1 MTLSMSL
8 ATNAATD
15 AAIDPT
21 TDQAKK
27 PGMPLQAEPFFAFAE
42 QIFSQLQGDEQLF
55 LSLDGE
61 RSDFVRL
68 NRNRVRQA
76 GAVQTQQLGLTL
88 VDGERQIEGGCDLS
102 GDADADRS
110 LALALVQQ
118 LRERIPH
125 LPADPYLNLDQTPSH
140 SHRALEAELPPAA
153 EAIANLS
160 DQAEGLDLVGI
171 YAAGEIASGLASSIG
186 HRHWHQS
193 RSFNLDWSCYLDG
206 DKAVKDSYSG
216 FDWQVSAVRERIE
229 RQRERLAVM
238 ARPTKQIEPDQ
249 YRAFLAPAAMEELL
263 DMLAWGGFGLRD
275 HRTQQTPLLRLA
287 KGELSLSPMLSLIED
302 HSRGL
307 APGFTAEGFLKPEQV
322 ALIEQGRFG
331 QCLADARSAKEYGEA
346 VNAADE
352 FPESLALAAGR
363 LPTDQALSA
372 LDTGLYIGNLW
383 YSNWSD
389 RNACRITG
397 MTRFGTFWVERGELI
412 APLAVMRF
420 DDSLYRLLGDQ
431 LEALTQERELR
442 LSAETYDGRSTASAL
457 LPGALV
463 SSLNLTL

>member
-1 MTLSMSL
+1 MTQVTQP
-8 ATNAATD
+8 ATNPA
-15 AAIDPT
+15 
-21 TDQAKK
+21 
-27 PGMPLQAEPFFAFAE
+27 MSLQAEPFFALAE
-42 QIFSQLQGDEQLF
+42 QLFSQLQGDEQLF

-88 VDGERQIEGGCDLS
+88 IDGERQLDGSCDLS
-102 GDADADRS
+102 GDPASDR
-110 LALALVQQ
+110 ALALRLLGQ
-118 LRERIPH
+118 LRERVPH
-125 LPADPYLNLDQTPSH
+125 LPADPYLNLCATPSS
-140 SHRALEAELPPAA
+140 SHRALEAELPSAA
-153 EAIANLS
+153 EAIANLTE
-160 DQAEGLDLVGI
+160 QAEGLDLVGI

-216 FDWQVSAVRERIE
+216 FDWQASAVRERIE

-238 ARPTKQIEPDQ
+238 ARPTRQIEPGQ

-287 KGELSLSPMLSLIED
+287 KGELSLSPKFSLTED
-302 HSRGL
+302 HRRGL
-307 APGFTAEGFLKPEQV
+307 APGFTDEGFLKPDQV
-322 ALIEQGRFG
+322 PLIEQGRFG

-346 VNAADE
+346 VNAAAE
-352 FPESLALAAGR
+352 FPESLALAAGS
-363 LPTDQALSA
+363 LPTDQALTA
-372 LDTGLYIGNLW
+372 LNTGLYLGNLW

-389 RNACRITG
+389 RNACRVTG
-397 MTRFGTFWVERGELI
+397 MTRFGSFWVEGGELI

-420 DDSLYRLLGDQ
+420 DDSLYRLFGDQ
-431 LEALTQERELR
+431 LEALTRERELR
-442 LSAETYDGRSTASAL
+442 LSAETYAGRSTDSAL

-463 SSLNLTL
+463 SSLNLPL